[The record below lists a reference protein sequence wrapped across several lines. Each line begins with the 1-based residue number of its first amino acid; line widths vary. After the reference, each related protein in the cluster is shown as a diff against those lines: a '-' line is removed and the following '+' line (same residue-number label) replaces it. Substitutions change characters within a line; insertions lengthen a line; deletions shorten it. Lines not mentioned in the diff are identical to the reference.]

1 MCVLPR
7 SGSESRLFQQVSQ
20 DAGAD
25 GVVDSVG
32 GRDTQRDMW
41 SELTTMMSPFT
52 GRMVHTAVTGEERR
66 KGKGGKSGRER
77 RLQAARRD
85 G

>member
-1 MCVLPR
+1 
-7 SGSESRLFQQVSQ
+7 
-20 DAGAD
+20 
-25 GVVDSVG
+25 
-32 GRDTQRDMW
+32 MW